1 MYSFVGVIYWFIKK
15 NAKIMFFSI
24 YDFDF
29 YRALAPIGA
38 AQGNGLIYSVLL
50 GYPLPI
56 ANC

>member
-1 MYSFVGVIYWFIKK
+1 MI
-15 NAKIMFFSI
+15 FSI

-38 AQGNGLIYSVLL
+38 AQGNGLIYSVLF